1 MHGAGKTGLCLTLPM
16 YVSARADYGMCAVLE
31 LARSYAQSP
40 ERLVTSEQI
49 AREQNIPAKFLEG
62 ILRELRQA
70 NIVISRR
77 GPVGGYR
84 LAAAPDSITVADV
97 IRALDGPLA
106 AVRGQ
111 RPEDVVHPDSSLV
124 DVWIALRASMRA
136 VLEEITLDQVLSG
149 EFKPEISA
157 LINSP
162 GARQRRDR

>member
-1 MHGAGKTGLCLTLPM
+1 MSWS
-16 YVSARADYGMCAVLE
+16 VDVD
-31 LARSYAQSP
+31 Q
-40 ERLVTSEQI
+40 
-49 AREQNIPAKFLEG
+49 
-62 ILRELRQA
+62 
-70 NIVISRR
+70 
-77 GPVGGYR
+77 VGGYR

-157 LINSP
+157 LINLP